1 MSFFNKF
8 NDTDKINLFLGDFLV
23 RNAGYPTRRELAKLL
38 MKDMK
43 ENIKGYIRDE
53 NSLFQVSQVYLDGVV
68 SSRSSLLKKI
78 KNLYETNRETA
89 EERIL

>member
-1 MSFFNKF
+1 M
-8 NDTDKINLFLGDFLV
+8 